1 MFQFRIDVFDVDL
14 TVQRVIRDREGDY
27 IELMYT
33 SIRNTRATREW
44 FSEAVKISASG
55 EIANITVLDKRML
68 VQLSPSTNPDVI
80 EELLNRFF
88 EVANTMAA
96 NISDEDKTSL
106 FIEDDFNAMAVP
118 SSCRWDVHNK

>member
-14 TVQRVIRDREGDY
+14 TVQRVIRDPEGDY
-27 IELMYT
+27 VELVYT

-55 EIANITVLDKRML
+55 EISNITVLDKRML
-68 VQLSPSTNPDVI
+68 VQLIPSTNRDKI

-88 EVANTMAA
+88 ETANTMAA
-96 NISDEDKTSL
+96 NMSDEDKTSL
-106 FIEDDFNAMAVP
+106 FIEDDFNPMAV
-118 SSCRWDVHNK
+118 SNRSNWDVNNK